1 MNKFFSSVILFSG
14 LAALTLTTCKKSTV
28 ESQLSDDMYPPVY
41 VTIAGHIED
50 VAAYAQ
56 CNTYTDYREKLL
68 IFAETFAST
77 GASFNLQIE
86 YEFFLGV
93 TRCETEAMTS
103 ETNGCNI
110 INYLASH
117 YGFEIDPHQEGGV
130 EEGQDNYADV
140 RFLGK
145 TVTDS
150 ISENVG
156 GLVWDDPQQ
165 FARLA
170 QGEPGWMYPD
180 FTWYPEV
187 LTLAVSKDHHYGDF
201 SRDDIA
207 SGIWN
212 PKGANDNF
220 WIHDPEERMIYVGP
234 GEHSNWGQN
243 QQYLT
248 TPEFVETLSDKLEEG
263 TIDRHKMYTVT
274 LAVPQSIIFDTDR
287 HDELLALLEEL
298 EPFIQSGKAEY
309 VTYSEAVH
317 IWKTEYE
324 EQPNIFY
331 RSSIDSPK

>member
-1 MNKFFSSVILFSG
+1 MHKFFSSVLLFSG
-14 LAALTLTTCKKSTV
+14 LIILTMTVCKKTSI
-28 ESQLSDDMYPPVY
+28 ESESMDDSIPPIY

-50 VAAYAQ
+50 VAVYAQ
-56 CNTYTDYREKLL
+56 CNTYSSYREKLL
-68 IFAETFAST
+68 TFTETFAST

-93 TRCETEAMTS
+93 TRCETETMKV
-103 ETNGCNI
+103 ETNGKNVI
-110 INYLASH
+110 DYLASH

-140 RFLGK
+140 RFLGG
-145 TVTDS
+145 TITDS

-165 FARLA
+165 FTRLA
-170 QGEPGWMYPD
+170 QGEPGWIYPD

-207 SGIWN
+207 SGIWK

-220 WIHDPEERMIYVGP
+220 WVHNAEERMVYVGP

-243 QQYLT
+243 QQYLS
-248 TPEFVETLSDKLEEG
+248 TPEFVEAVADALEEG
-263 TIDRHKMYTVT
+263 SIDRDKMYTVS
-274 LAVPQSIIFDTDR
+274 LAVPQSVIFDTDE
-287 HDELLALLEEL
+287 HDELLALLDQL
-298 EPFIQSGKAEY
+298 EPFIQSGQAEY

-317 IWKTEYE
+317 IWKTEYN

-331 RSSIDSPK
+331 RSSIEP